1 MLGMPRRPLASTKRR
16 NWSWNLFFP
25 TDEEREYLNFTD
37 PPNQEQDHPLDIANI
52 KFMVYQLERAPSTGN
67 PHLQGYTMFNEAVR
81 RATAIR
87 RHGCEPGP
95 GCRIDMRMSIGN
107 AEHNIVYCTKDA
119 TRIDGPWEHGQ
130 RPQQGARKDLLR
142 YDRLKDLLQAGQS
155 LLDVAEA
162 DFHSFLRFGRGLQNY
177 QAMLESK
184 PRDSPRARTRL
195 TIVLGDPGMGKNTWV
210 RNAFPRAYWT
220 DAGDK
225 WFCGYIPSLHDT
237 IVLDEFVGQ
246 TRITKMNQW
255 LGVDPTRVE
264 TKGGSQ
270 SFLARDLVLMSN
282 LNPIQWW
289 TNTRVPL
296 KTIFRRIDT
305 IVVFKEKFVAIV
317 TNNARG
323 DDRSEPCEEIMR
335 AMSAGF

>member
-1 MLGMPRRPLASTKRR
+1 MPRGVRKSPQKR
-16 NWSWNLFFP
+16 NWVFTLNNPTEDETEHLLFA
-25 TDEEREYLNFTD
+25 D
-37 PPNQEQDHPLDIANI
+37 PGNQEATHPLDEQNI
-52 KFMVYQLERAPSTGN
+52 KFLVYQLETCPKTGTPHYQGFVCFRSAISRPEVKRRLGSVRVHVEMQSPLSTVK
-67 PHLQGYTMFNEAVR
+67 Q
-81 RATAIR
+81 
-87 RHGCEPGP
+87 
-95 GCRIDMRMSIGN
+95 
-107 AEHNIVYCTKDA
+107 NIVYCTKEKG
-119 TRIDGPWEHGQ
+119 RIQGPWRFGN
-130 RPQQGARKDLLR
+130 PPAQGERKDLRR
-142 YDRLKDLLQAGQS
+142 YDRLKDLLKEGRS
-155 LLDVAEA
+155 LLDVAEE

-177 QAMLESK
+177 QAMLESM

-195 TIVLGDPGMGKNTWV
+195 TIVLGHPGRGKNTWV

-225 WFCGYIPSLHDT
+225 WFCGYIPSVHDT

-282 LNPIQWW
+282 LNPMQWW
-289 TNTRVPL
+289 TNTRIPL
-296 KTIFRRIDT
+296 ETIFRRIDT
-305 IVVFKEKFVAIV
+305 IVVFKEKFVAQV

-323 DDRSEPCEEIMR
+323 EDRSEPCEEIMR
-335 AMSAGF
+335 ALTAGI